1 MREIICLNIG
11 QAGCQIAHSN
21 YELLTLEHSIN
32 PDGFKN
38 EPFLDLKNEDSPFFY
53 KTDMERY
60 VPRSIFVDL
69 EPTVIDE
76 IRNSPYGQLHHPNN
90 LISYKEDAAN
100 NFARGKYRVGREI
113 LEETYDRINKLAEN
127 CENLQGFLIFNS
139 VGGGTGSGFT
149 SILMEKLGVDFS
161 KKTKIGFEIYPSP
174 KLSTCV
180 VEPYNAILAT
190 SSLMEF
196 LDVAIVMDNEA
207 IYDICGKKLDI
218 DRPSYLNLNRLIAQ
232 LTSGLTTS
240 LRFEGA
246 LNTDLNQIQ
255 TNLIPYQ
262 RIHFCNS
269 SLAPLVSIE
278 NSYFNDFNINDITNS
293 LFESDSMFAKINLN
307 SGKYMACCALYRGDV
322 VPRDVCNAMANIK
335 GKKTIKFVDWC
346 PTSVKVGIN
355 CQQSFVVPN
364 ADLPKTMRNAC
375 MISNHSGIKE
385 VFKKLAFKFDLMYG
399 KRAFVHWFVGAGLEE
414 DEMTTSREELASLQ
428 KDYEEIE
435 ADLCE

>member
-32 PDGFKN
+32 SDGFKN
-38 EPFLDLKNEDSPFFY
+38 ETFSDLKSEYSPFFY
-53 KTDMERY
+53 KTDMDRY

-69 EPTVIDE
+69 EPTVLDE
-76 IRNSPYGQLHHPNN
+76 IKNSSYGQLHHPNN

-100 NFARGKYRVGREI
+100 NFGRGKYGVGREI
-113 LEETYDRINKLAEN
+113 LEETFERIKKLAEN
-127 CENLQGFLIFNS
+127 CENLQGFLIFNA

-149 SILMEKLGVDFS
+149 SLLMEKMQVEFS

-174 KLSTCV
+174 KLSNCV
-180 VEPYNAILAT
+180 VEPYNAILTT
-190 SSLMEF
+190 SSLMDF

-207 IYDICGKKLDI
+207 IYDICENKLDI
-218 DRPSYLNLNRLIAQ
+218 EKPSYLNLNRLIAQ

-240 LRFEGA
+240 LRFEGS

-255 TNLIPYQ
+255 TNLIPYP

-269 SLAPLVSIE
+269 SLAPLVSVE
-278 NSYFNDFNINDITNS
+278 NSYFNDFHVNNITNS
-293 LFESDSMFAKINLN
+293 LFDSDSMFAKIDLK
-307 SGKYMACCALYRGDV
+307 SGKYMACCTLYRGDV
-322 VPRDVCNAMANIK
+322 VPKDVCSALANIK
-335 GKKTIKFVDWC
+335 GKKTIRFVDWC

-355 CQQSFVVPN
+355 NQQSFVVPN
-364 ADLPKTMRNAC
+364 GDLPKTMRSAC

-385 VFKKLAFKFDLMYG
+385 VFKKLSFKFDLMYA

-414 DEMTTSREELASLQ
+414 DEMVMCRENVAALE
-428 KDYEEIE
+428 KDYET
-435 ADLCE
+435 DYCE